1 MNKKLTLSIEE
12 DLIKEAKKYARY
24 KNQSLSSLVQKYFA
38 MLVSDDEA
46 LEVTDL
52 SPTVK
57 ELSGIL
63 KLEEDIDVKEEYKKH
78 IIKKYS

>member
-12 DLIKEAKKYARY
+12 DLIKEAKKYAKD

-38 MLVSDDEA
+38 MLVSSDEA
-46 LEVTDL
+46 LEATDL

-63 KLEEDIDVKEEYKKH
+63 KLEEDVDVKKEYKEH